1 MRSWGKFPRSAKIK
15 TFGYGVSVV
24 SVILLSLVSWKNA
37 STDPI
42 LAFCLLAG
50 ACTSITAWA
59 CAGGPTNWRRSRSTT
74 TTDVAWSVPCDKAR
88 TEPEMIFF
96 SAR

>member
-50 ACTSITAWA
+50 ACTSITGMGLRW
-59 CAGGPTNWRRSRSTT
+59 
-74 TTDVAWSVPCDKAR
+74 WSYELEEIEKHDHD
-88 TEPEMIFF
+88 
-96 SAR
+96 